1 MLYLKKVLIKKGCKN
16 NNSKKVEKEKEE
28 EEKLHWRKIAK
39 LSDIDFAL
47 SEDSEQCREDERH
60 THTHC
65 SEAKKCARLNMIRRR
80 RRRRRR
86 KR

>member
-16 NNSKKVEKEKEE
+16 NNSKKVEKEKEK

-60 THTHC
+60 THTLI
-65 SEAKKCARLNMIRRR
+65 ARRQKSALD
-80 RRRRRR
+80 
-86 KR
+86 